1 LLLRLVEASNT
12 NATSIGTLAANVQVV
27 SDSVKQLS
35 DKIDQF
41 VEIMLR
47 NTGNGRGRSPAA

>member
-1 LLLRLVEASNT
+1 MRPVEANNT
-12 NATSIGTLAANVQVV
+12 NAKSIGTLSSNVQIV

-41 VEIMLR
+41 VDIMLR
-47 NTGNGRGRSPAA
+47 NTGNGRGKSPPV